1 MVLLAGLPA
10 RGTAVDSGG
19 FQDARCRSRLALA
32 PAWPAIR
39 RSSYPAVNARL
50 VGPLSASGTCER
62 GQHGECDKKTVQ
74 QGGRHLYPRALAG
87 SPPLVRANDGAQA
100 SRQ

>member
-32 PAWPAIR
+32 PARPAIR

-74 QGGRHLYPRALAG
+74 QGG
-87 SPPLVRANDGAQA
+87 PPPIPKGARRFPATRPGQ
-100 SRQ
+100 